1 MTAIPCCSG
10 SEKRSCPGGVS
21 RCEPRREVVIGR
33 LPELGR
39 KGEVRDA
46 YPCQKHFLKAY
57 MLSHRLLVI
66 VIYKEPTKIES
77 LSGILPPGAIISFAV
92 LGHFPMV
99 VNKLPAQYK
108 RKFRPER

>member
-1 MTAIPCCSG
+1 
-10 SEKRSCPGGVS
+10 
-21 RCEPRREVVIGR
+21 
-33 LPELGR
+33 
-39 KGEVRDA
+39 
-46 YPCQKHFLKAY
+46 

-66 VIYKEPTKIES
+66 VIYKEPAKIES